1 MGTSA
6 VSRYKL
12 SRSQKSVMVQ
22 EFYCGQMRE
31 SRFISNY
38 IFVLVAEAIAK
49 TVTSLL
55 PQAPMIK
62 A

>member
-1 MGTSA
+1 MSEKLFFKI
-6 VSRYKL
+6 KL
-12 SRSQKSVMVQ
+12 SRW
-22 EFYCGQMRE
+22 R
-31 SRFISNY
+31 
-38 IFVLVAEAIAK
+38 AK